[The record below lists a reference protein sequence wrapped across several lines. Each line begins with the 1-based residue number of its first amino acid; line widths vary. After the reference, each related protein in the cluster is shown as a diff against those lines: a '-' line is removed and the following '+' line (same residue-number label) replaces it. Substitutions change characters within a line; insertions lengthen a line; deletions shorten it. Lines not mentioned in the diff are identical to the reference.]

1 MHKKNALVIILTC
14 LLFLSAVMLGVSTV
28 YRVNAV
34 TVHAPVVSQAAK
46 AEADE
51 LQARLQAA
59 YDKQSIFTADDT
71 LAKQI
76 VDEFPY
82 FRITGFEKEY
92 PNRLVVSVSEDAEVY
107 AVSTENANS
116 YYILSE
122 NGTVLGV
129 RETLANRS
137 DGADNLLISG
147 LNVATSEKGERLQ
160 GDSDIEFLFS
170 FLTKV
175 SERLGG
181 IRRNVAKIEVLRL
194 ASAQEETV
202 YKLCM
207 MEGVNVYIRNPYELD
222 SDKVETAINKYLS
235 LSSEQRLK
243 GMIMVSD
250 VDNAVICAYSA
261 VDTLS

>member
-14 LLFLSAVMLGVSTV
+14 LLFFSAVTLGVSTV

-34 TVHAPVVSQAAK
+34 TVNAPVVSEVAK

-51 LQARLQAA
+51 LQTRLQAA

-76 VDEFPY
+76 VDDFPY
-82 FRITGFEKEY
+82 FRITNFEKAY
-92 PNRLVVSVSEDAEVY
+92 PNRLIITVSEDAEVY
-107 AVSTENANS
+107 AALVENTQT
-116 YYILSE
+116 YYILSA

-129 RETLANRS
+129 RESLTNRS
-137 DGADNLLISG
+137 DGADNLLINGLHIESG
-147 LNVATSEKGERLQ
+147 EKGELLQ
-160 GDSDIEFLFS
+160 GDDDIEFLFA
-170 FLTKV
+170 FLGKV
-175 SERLGG
+175 SERLEG
-181 IRRNVAKIEVLRL
+181 IRRNVIQIEVLRL
-194 ASAQEETV
+194 ASAREETV

-207 MEGVNVYIRNPYELD
+207 REGVNVYIRNPYEMAG
-222 SDKVETAINKYLS
+222 DKVETAIDKYLS

-250 VDNAVICAYSA
+250 TDGAVICAYSSL
-261 VDTLS
+261 DTLS